1 MGDAS
6 VAIQA
11 PTQQE
16 IVDWVC
22 QATKEVFETMLGL
35 EAEFQADYMEK
46 AGEGTNEGPIGIIGL
61 VGEWTG
67 TAVVSCTAPLACTIS
82 SELFMAEYSSV
93 TDEVLDAIS
102 EMTNMIIGNLKNS
115 LENCLGQMGLSIPAV
130 VFGRNFATRKS
141 GGGQW
146 YSIQFTVEGERFT
159 VQVCLVPSQVSSGR
173 MNHTNPRIMT
183 LT

>member
-16 IVDWVC
+16 IVEWVS
-22 QATKEVFETMLGL
+22 QATKEVFDTMLGL
-35 EAEFQADYMEK
+35 TAEFHADYVEK
-46 AGEGTNEGPIGIIGL
+46 PGEGTNEGVIGIIGL

-67 TAVVSCTAPLACTIS
+67 TAVVSCTAPLACKIS
-82 SELFMAEYSSV
+82 GQLFMSEYTSV

-115 LENCLGQMGLSIPAV
+115 LEGCLGQMGLSIPAV

-141 GGGQW
+141 GSGQW
-146 YSIQFTVEGERFT
+146 YSIQFTVDGERFT
-159 VQVCLVPSQVSSGR
+159 VQVCLVPSQVSSGKL
-173 MNHTNPRIMT
+173 NNGNPRIMT
-183 LT
+183 LA